1 MTCECNKQLQKQSP
15 IKNSK
20 FEKLSLDTQENTKI
34 MAGYATFTIKQLEDE
49 TENPNSEIGKKL
61 KSVEELLNDDK
72 YK

>member
-1 MTCECNKQLQKQSP
+1 MSCNCNKTSQQS

-20 FEKLSLDTQENTKI
+20 FEKLSLDDPETTKI
-34 MAGYATFTIKQLEDE
+34 MAGYASFTIKQLEDE